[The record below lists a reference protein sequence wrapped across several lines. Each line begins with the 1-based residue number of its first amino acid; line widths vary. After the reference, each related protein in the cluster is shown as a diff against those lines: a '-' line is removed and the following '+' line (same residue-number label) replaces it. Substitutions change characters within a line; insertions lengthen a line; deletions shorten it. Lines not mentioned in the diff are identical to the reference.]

1 MTITKANLGF
11 LIVYAYDVRGAQPLG
26 GPSWV
31 WSEQQ
36 QYDVLGKAEG
46 EAKRSPAELRLMLQ
60 TLLADRFKLAVHH

>member
-46 EAKRSPAELRLMLQ
+46 EAKRSPAEP
-60 TLLADRFKLAVHH
+60 D